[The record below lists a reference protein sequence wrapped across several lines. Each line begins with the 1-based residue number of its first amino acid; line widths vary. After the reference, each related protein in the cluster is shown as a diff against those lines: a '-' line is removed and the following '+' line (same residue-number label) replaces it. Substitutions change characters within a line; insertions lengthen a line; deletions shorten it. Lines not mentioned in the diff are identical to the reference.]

1 MNQYLA
7 QLELLTYLPRCIP
20 WHDSDKEKLKFSLF
34 LFKQSAESCR
44 KASESSTRSV
54 TAEAD
59 TSSRRTST
67 KVKREPA
74 TTTTNATTTTAPPT
88 HPQGLSPSEDLRDE
102 PGDFIETNCHWR
114 DCGLEFP
121 TQVSSRWFGH
131 ALSFTLLTVLP
142 VRILFHLYQHIYS
155 AAPGRSCEAY
165 QQ

>member
-1 MNQYLA
+1 MEREIGNH
-7 QLELLTYLPRCIP
+7 LLLSR
-20 WHDSDKEKLKFSLF
+20 L
-34 LFKQSAESCR
+34 QSAESCR
-44 KASESSTRSV
+44 KASESTTRSV

-74 TTTTNATTTTAPPT
+74 TTTAPPT

-121 TQVSSRWFGH
+121 TQV
-131 ALSFTLLTVLP
+131 
-142 VRILFHLYQHIYS
+142 RI
-155 AAPGRSCEAY
+155 
-165 QQ
+165 

>member
-1 MNQYLA
+1 M
-7 QLELLTYLPRCIP
+7 
-20 WHDSDKEKLKFSLF
+20 
-34 LFKQSAESCR
+34 ESCR

-59 TSSRRTST
+59 TSSRRAAT

-74 TTTTNATTTTAPPT
+74 TTTTNATTTTAPPI

-121 TQVSSRWFGH
+121 TQVHMDVEILIIYFFNEQESRV
-131 ALSFTLLTVLP
+131 T
-142 VRILFHLYQHIYS
+142 RIISMRFSEL
-155 AAPGRSCEAY
+155 REEC
-165 QQ
+165 

>member
-1 MNQYLA
+1 MINQCIHIIIKIKKLNTEKS
-7 QLELLTYLPRCIP
+7 LKSFIRKLLIVIIYFNREPIFDPFQVLRTAEDRYTDVI
-20 WHDSDKEKLKFSLF
+20 FF
-34 LFKQSAESCR
+34 LHVQSAESCR

-59 TSSRRTST
+59 TSSRRTAT

-88 HPQGLSPSEDLRDE
+88 HPQGLSPSDDLKDE

-121 TQVSSRWFGH
+121 TQV
-131 ALSFTLLTVLP
+131 
-142 VRILFHLYQHIYS
+142 I
-155 AAPGRSCEAY
+155 
-165 QQ
+165 

>member
-1 MNQYLA
+1 MCFF
-7 QLELLTYLPRCIP
+7 PFPI
-20 WHDSDKEKLKFSLF
+20 
-34 LFKQSAESCR
+34 QSVESCR

-59 TSSRRTST
+59 TSSKRTAT

-74 TTTTNATTTTAPPT
+74 TTTTNATTTTVPPS

-121 TQVSSRWFGH
+121 TQV
-131 ALSFTLLTVLP
+131 T
-142 VRILFHLYQHIYS
+142 Y
-155 AAPGRSCEAY
+155 GRTIS
-165 QQ
+165 QTFIFSNDKR